1 MRLLPFTAVG
11 AVVLGV
17 VLAAQS
23 PAPAPAPEVARAVQQ
38 RYDTIRDF
46 SAAFVHV
53 YEGGVLRKKVTE
65 RGTVQIKKPG
75 RMRWEYTA
83 PEKKVFVADGTQ
95 IYSYIPED
103 RQVIVRPMPTTDEAT
118 TATLFL
124 TGKGNLT
131 RDFAVSFGELPG
143 APAGT
148 LVLKLVPKQTER
160 DYDTLFLAVERDT
173 YQIRVLS
180 AADRQGGRSTFTFT
194 GIKEN
199 TGIADKTFTFRIPRG
214 ADVVR

>member
-1 MRLLPFTAVG
+1 MRLLLFTALG
-11 AVVLGV
+11 ALF
-17 VLAAQS
+17 LSAATGAQ
-23 PAPAPAPEVARAVQQ
+23 PAAGAPASEVARAVQQ

-103 RQVIVRPMPTTDEAT
+103 RQVIVRPMPATDEAT

-131 RDFAVSFGELPG
+131 RDFGVSYGELPG

-148 LVLKLVPKQTER
+148 LVLKLVPKQSER
-160 DYDTLFLAVERDT
+160 DYDTLFLAVAPDT
-173 YQIRVLS
+173 FQIRVLS
-180 AADRQGGRSTFTFT
+180 AADRQGGRSTFTFS

-199 TGIADKTFTFRIPRG
+199 TGIADKTFTFKIPRG

>member
-1 MRLLPFTAVG
+1 MRLLLLTAL
-11 AVVLGV
+11 AALVLGST
-17 VLAAQS
+17 LGAQA
-23 PAPAPAPEVARAVQQ
+23 PATAPAPEVARAVQQ

-46 SAAFVHV
+46 SAQFVHV

-103 RQVIVRPMPTTDEAT
+103 RQVIVRPMPTTDEST

-131 RDFAVSFGELPG
+131 RDFGVSYGELPG
-143 APAGT
+143 APGGT

-160 DYDTLFLAVERDT
+160 DYDTLFLAVDPKSF
-173 YQIRVLS
+173 QIRVLS
-180 AADRQGGRSTFTFT
+180 AADRQGGRSTFTFA